1 MPMDLLNQRWYVVG
15 QPWLPS
21 NMMPYITAGNED
33 PHVGI
38 PVVDMMD
45 ADEFSEAYEGEA
57 PDYAAICQHIVD
69 LHNTWL
75 YARNAGKSGATSPS
89 YSGSSENAR

>member
-1 MPMDLLNQRWYVVG
+1 MAVDLLNQRWHVVG

-45 ADEFSEAYEGEA
+45 PDEFSEAYDGEA

-69 LHNTWL
+69 LHNAWFD
-75 YARNAGKSGATSPS
+75 ARNT
-89 YSGSSENAR
+89 SGSSTTSASYLGNTK